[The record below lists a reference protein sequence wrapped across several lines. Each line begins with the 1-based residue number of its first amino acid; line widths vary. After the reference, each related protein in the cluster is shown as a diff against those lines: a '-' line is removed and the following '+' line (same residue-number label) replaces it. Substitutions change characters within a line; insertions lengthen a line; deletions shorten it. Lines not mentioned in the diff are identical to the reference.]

1 MTTLPASCNIYTSI
15 WDIDFTN
22 INREEASKGS
32 IKDYEEQRGPERG
45 KGRERRGLRAA
56 APVRRGHLIFSGT
69 LYLSYLDSFE
79 KEEFVCSNNNIMR
92 LILIVVGSV
101 RTVQLIRLIKNSLIA
116 LTGIAI
122 CCTSVPGYVGVI
134 FRNTSSHPLLPP
146 GFTNP
151 SFASTFSGITPA
163 AGNVSNP
170 LLASTLHHLQELSVA
185 QGTAGLLPNSSQLT
199 LGTQFA
205 AELNN
210 IAAVSWPPAPNA
222 NTAWLEQA
230 KVAAIL
236 PIEAGTL
243 NPEIELT
250 VQNSIA
256 TNSAVIPSSAVPV
269 NTDNFCCKVENNN
282 VHNLSSQP
290 STPQQRSQQ
299 PNAAMTS
306 TQSSPAS
313 AMLVIDR
320 QPASIQSHCSTE
332 MRPCSTSSMDPSS
345 VPNHSSVGSVDHLPG
360 SVGKTPMPETV
371 STMRP
376 CSQQSSSSYV
386 MPRGNDSS
394 SAQSPA
400 QISAMPVGSRNS
412 SAEQKTLDAGV
423 ANRST
428 ELRAIPSNV
437 RNVTALGTST
447 EVDQSSSIV
456 QQTSS
461 TPHENGADNNNLEDL
476 PWSSIDL
483 ADIDLFSG
491 SSVAEKDVMHSV
503 LDEMD
508 PTVMHRLFLNE
519 PSTAAGAT
527 KLPMNVSQLVTPK
540 IREKIKLKREKEL
553 ADADKELDRLLSLV
567 AKKDATSTPV
577 SKISKP
583 LQALDPIL
591 MTKADTTDDHKISL
605 SPVQFTPPDSP
616 TPSTSGGV
624 SSALCNFFFPSS
636 SASTSTTAFRP
647 RPTRSEIPSAKTP
660 LDDAYSFKDDE
671 EESKPLPSGATVSE
685 IQLREQRLEAEV
697 AQRLARINSAHPE
710 LKTKIGS
717 DEPHY
722 QQDLWRH
729 VVPKKRHSAASERP
743 SVPSTPLLPPAS
755 VNEHRT
761 ESSSS
766 QKVAEPQTI
775 VDLLLRRKQHRSSFG
790 FLKTKSL
797 GDKETAKN
805 EQQTGPSVIT
815 IRVEPKIDCS
825 TENGAQL
832 EQPLPKLLI
841 RLPRRSIDENTM
853 EYEKPK
859 KKRRKRKKR
868 DSDHEWVYRDDS
880 GSNIACAGIY
890 LSHCEEEFTNRQDGH
905 WSTSESVNKETPF
918 FSKKRRLIMHWNER
932 EEIVWNQHYLYHFI
946 NMTAECFWHFVLI
959 IEHYRDRNSSV
970 SFESNDGHSKHP
982 ESSQHSVL
990 SKFHPVE
997 GHLAKGTF
1005 VVCKA
1010 DILKEDCPLWR
1021 VDNQNLLQKYPPF
1034 NLDGK
1039 IAYRNSST
1047 YSGWCDQIADSYIV
1061 VRVRFIKHSR
1071 SESIVQPEMPLLD
1084 MFPAIS
1090 IEYEERPSD
1099 DPIRKQMAVYVKA
1112 MLNHA
1117 LDMTFLQTVRQKSD
1131 WNYLCALNGID
1142 KLNQERKEKV
1152 QLRVKWVQRY
1162 LDLLHFYSSCVICDS
1177 EGSGLSCQACGLSGV
1192 EKVVQLFCN
1201 EGYDYDTLEA
1211 EEVCYT
1217 GSGSPLHAVEYLVC
1231 SSCAKL
1237 SRIYHKLHHM
1247 RYMLLKNCEDK
1258 LEKVSAGNTDMSSEF
1273 VVETCMDDAIW
1284 LRSVV
1289 SEYADLWRKIEMNAC

>member
-1 MTTLPASCNIYTSI
+1 M
-15 WDIDFTN
+15 
-22 INREEASKGS
+22 
-32 IKDYEEQRGPERG
+32 EQ
-45 KGRERRGLRAA
+45 
-56 APVRRGHLIFSGT
+56 
-69 LYLSYLDSFE
+69 
-79 KEEFVCSNNNIMR
+79 
-92 LILIVVGSV
+92 
-101 RTVQLIRLIKNSLIA
+101 Q
-116 LTGIAI
+116 
-122 CCTSVPGYVGVI
+122 
-134 FRNTSSHPLLPP
+134 NTSSHPLLPP

-151 SFASTFSGITPA
+151 SFASTFSGIAPA

-170 LLASTLHHLQELSVA
+170 LLASTLHHLQEFSAA
-185 QGTAGLLPNSSQLT
+185 QGAAGLLPNSSQLT
-199 LGTQFA
+199 LGSQFA

-210 IAAVSWPPAPNA
+210 IAAVSWPAAPNA

-236 PIEAGTL
+236 PMYTVFSTGPLKPNDATSL
-243 NPEIELT
+243 NPGEIELT

-256 TNSAVIPSSAVPV
+256 ASSALISSSAMPV
-269 NTDNFCCKVENNN
+269 NADVFPCKVENSN

-299 PNAAMTS
+299 PNTAMGS

-320 QPASIQSHCSTE
+320 QPGSIQSHCSNE
-332 MRPCSTSSMDPSS
+332 MRPCSTSSLGPSS
-345 VPNHSSVGSVDHLPG
+345 VPNHSSVGSIDHLPG
-360 SVGKTPMPETV
+360 SVGRAPVPETV
-371 STMRP
+371 NTIRP
-376 CSQQSSSSYV
+376 CSQQSSSNYV
-386 MPRGNDSS
+386 MSRGNDSS
-394 SAQSPA
+394 NAHSPV
-400 QISAMPVGSRNS
+400 QIAAMSVGSRNS
-412 SAEQKTLDAGV
+412 AAQQKHFDQDV
-423 ANRST
+423 ANRPT
-428 ELRAIPSNV
+428 ELRTVSSNV
-437 RNVTALGTST
+437 RNTTPVGTS
-447 EVDQSSSIV
+447 EVSQNSSSTV
-456 QQTSS
+456 QQTSG

-508 PTVMHRLFLNE
+508 PTVMHRLLLNE
-519 PSTAAGAT
+519 PSTGSSAT
-527 KLPMNVSQLVTPK
+527 KLPVNVSQLVTPK

-567 AKKDATSTPV
+567 AKKDAISTPM
-577 SKISKP
+577 SKVLKP
-583 LQALDPIL
+583 LQILDPVL
-591 MTKADTTDDHKISL
+591 MMKSDTPDDHKISL

-616 TPSTSGGV
+616 TASTSGGV
-624 SSALCNFFFPSS
+624 SSSLCNFFFPSS
-636 SASTSTTAFRP
+636 NTSTNTAATRP
-647 RPTRSEIPSAKTP
+647 RSTRNDVPSEKTRFLFMPPTEKKNKSNKVPVYKQKAKTFLQP
-660 LDDAYSFKDDE
+660 VHKTEEHDDAYNFKDDE

-685 IQLREQRLEAEV
+685 TQLREQRLEAEV

-710 LKTKIGS
+710 LKTKTGN
-717 DEPHY
+717 DEPQY

-743 SVPSTPLLPPAS
+743 SVPSTPLLPPAA
-755 VNEHRT
+755 VNEHRA
-761 ESSSS
+761 ENSSS

-805 EQQTGPSVIT
+805 EQQIGPSVIT
-815 IRVEPKIDCS
+815 IKMEPKTGCDA
-825 TENGAQL
+825 ENGAQS

-841 RLPRRSIDENTM
+841 RLPRRSFDENM
-853 EYEKPK
+853 VEYEKPK
-859 KKRRKRKKR
+859 KKKKKKKKR
-868 DSDHEWVYRDDS
+868 DSDYEWVGPDS
-880 GSNIACAGIY
+880 RGKRKKKHKHKHHHKKKKRHASDF
-890 LSHCEEEFTNRQDGH
+890 EEELMNKQSEQ
-905 WSTSESVNKETPF
+905 WSTSESINKEATV

-932 EEIVWNQHYLYHFI
+932 EGSRVDSEY
-946 NMTAECFWHFVLI
+946 C
-959 IEHYRDRNSSV
+959 RDRNSSLPLG
-970 SFESNDGHSKHP
+970 NNKGHNTHP
-982 ESSQHSVL
+982 ESSEHSVL
-990 SKFHPVE
+990 SKFHPVD

-1034 NLDGK
+1034 KLDGK
-1039 IAYRNSST
+1039 ITYRNSST

-1071 SESIVQPEMPLLD
+1071 SESIVEPEMPLLD

-1090 IEYEERPSD
+1090 IEYEERPSANSSIASEQKDLFTD
-1099 DPIRKQMAVYVKA
+1099 DPIRKQMSVYVKA

-1117 LDMTFLQTVRQKSD
+1117 LDMTFLQTVRQKND

-1152 QLRVKWVQRY
+1152 QLRVKWIQRY
-1162 LDLLHFYSSCVICDS
+1162 LDLLHFYSSCVVCDS
-1177 EGSGLSCQACGLSGV
+1177 EGSGLSCQACGISGV

-1231 SSCAKL
+1231 WSCAKL

-1247 RYMLLKNCEDK
+1247 RYILLKNCEDK
-1258 LEKVSAGNTDMSSEF
+1258 LEKVSAGNRDISSEF
-1273 VVETCMDDAIW
+1273 IVETCMNDIVW

-1289 SEYADLWRKIEMNAC
+1289 NEYADLWRRIEMNTC

>member
-1 MTTLPASCNIYTSI
+1 M
-15 WDIDFTN
+15 
-22 INREEASKGS
+22 
-32 IKDYEEQRGPERG
+32 EQ
-45 KGRERRGLRAA
+45 
-56 APVRRGHLIFSGT
+56 
-69 LYLSYLDSFE
+69 
-79 KEEFVCSNNNIMR
+79 
-92 LILIVVGSV
+92 
-101 RTVQLIRLIKNSLIA
+101 Q
-116 LTGIAI
+116 
-122 CCTSVPGYVGVI
+122 
-134 FRNTSSHPLLPP
+134 NTSSHPLLPP

-236 PIEAGTL
+236 PMYTVFSAGTLKPNEAGTL

-647 RPTRSEIPSAKTP
+647 RPTRSEIPSAKTRFLFMP
-660 LDDAYSFKDDE
+660 PTEKKNKSNKVPVYKQKSKSFLQSVRKAEEHALDDAYSFKDDE

-868 DSDHEWVYRDDS
+868 DSDHEWVGSDS
-880 GSNIACAGIY
+880 RGKKKKKRKHKHHHKKKRHPSD
-890 LSHCEEEFTNRQDGH
+890 CEEEFTNRQDGH

-932 EEIVWNQHYLYHFI
+932 EGNRVES
-946 NMTAECFWHFVLI
+946 
-959 IEHYRDRNSSV
+959 EHYRDRNSSV

-1090 IEYEERPSD
+1090 IEYEERPSGNSGIAPEQKDLFAD

>member
-1 MTTLPASCNIYTSI
+1 M
-15 WDIDFTN
+15 
-22 INREEASKGS
+22 
-32 IKDYEEQRGPERG
+32 EQ
-45 KGRERRGLRAA
+45 
-56 APVRRGHLIFSGT
+56 
-69 LYLSYLDSFE
+69 
-79 KEEFVCSNNNIMR
+79 
-92 LILIVVGSV
+92 
-101 RTVQLIRLIKNSLIA
+101 Q
-116 LTGIAI
+116 
-122 CCTSVPGYVGVI
+122 
-134 FRNTSSHPLLPP
+134 NTSSHPLLPP

-151 SFASTFSGITPA
+151 SFASTFSGITPS

-170 LLASTLHHLQELSVA
+170 LLASTLHHLQELSAA
-185 QGTAGLLPNSSQLT
+185 QGAASLLPNSSQLT

-210 IAAVSWPPAPNA
+210 IAAVSWPAAQNA
-222 NTAWLEQA
+222 NAAWLEQA

-236 PIEAGTL
+236 PMYTVFSAGSLKPNETAAL
-243 NPEIELT
+243 NPGEIELT
-250 VQNSIA
+250 VQNNI
-256 TNSAVIPSSAVPV
+256 SASSAAISSPAMPTIVSDTYPCKME
-269 NTDNFCCKVENNN
+269 DNS
-282 VHNLSSQP
+282 VHNINSQP
-290 STPQQRSQQ
+290 STPLQRSQQ
-299 PNAAMTS
+299 PNTAIGS

-320 QPASIQSHCSTE
+320 QPGSIQSHCSAE
-332 MRPCSTSSMDPSS
+332 MRPCSTSSIGPSS
-345 VPNHSSVGSVDHLPG
+345 VTNHSSVGSVDHLPG
-360 SVGKTPMPETV
+360 SVGRAPVPETV
-371 STMRP
+371 NTIRP
-376 CSQQSSSSYV
+376 CSQQSSSSYTV
-386 MPRGNDSS
+386 SRGNDPS
-394 SAQSPA
+394 SAHSPA
-400 QISAMPVGSRNS
+400 QVAAMPVASRNS
-412 SAEQKTLDAGV
+412 VMQQKNSVVQQFDTTTI
-423 ANRST
+423 NRPT
-428 ELRAIPSNV
+428 ELRAAPNV
-437 RNVTALGTST
+437 RNAASVGTSS
-447 EVDQSSSIV
+447 EVNQGSSSTV
-456 QQTSS
+456 QQTSG

-519 PSTAAGAT
+519 PSTASSSLVPDTTKTT
-527 KLPMNVSQLVTPK
+527 KLPINVSQLVTPK

-567 AKKDATSTPV
+567 AKKDAISTPA
-577 SKISKP
+577 SKIPKP

-591 MTKADTTDDHKISL
+591 ITKADTSDDHKISL

-616 TPSTSGGV
+616 TPSTSAGV
-624 SSALCNFFFPSS
+624 SSAACNFFFPSS
-636 SASTSTTAFRP
+636 SSSTSAAALRSRFS
-647 RPTRSEIPSAKTP
+647 RSEVSSAKTRFLFMP
-660 LDDAYSFKDDE
+660 PTEKKNKSNKVPVYKQKAKSFLQSVLKTEEHAPDDAYSFKDDE

-685 IQLREQRLEAEV
+685 TQLREQRLEAEV

-710 LKTKIGS
+710 LKTKICS
-717 DEPHY
+717 DEPQY

-755 VNEHRT
+755 VSEHRT

-766 QKVAEPQTI
+766 QKITEPQTI

-797 GDKETAKN
+797 GDKETAKS

-815 IRVEPKIDCS
+815 IRMEPKTDCNS
-825 TENGAQL
+825 ENGAQS

-841 RLPRRSIDENTM
+841 RLPRRSADENAV

-859 KKRRKRKKR
+859 KKKKRKKR
-868 DSDHEWVYRDDS
+868 DSDHEWVGPESRGKKKRKKRKHKHHHKKKKRH
-880 GSNIACAGIY
+880 GSE
-890 LSHCEEEFTNRQDGH
+890 CEGEFVNKQDGQ
-905 WSTSESVNKETPF
+905 WNASENVNKETTV

-932 EEIVWNQHYLYHFI
+932 EENRADSEY
-946 NMTAECFWHFVLI
+946 
-959 IEHYRDRNSSV
+959 YRDRNSV
-970 SFESNDGHSKHP
+970 MEFEDKDGHNIHP
-982 ESSQHSVL
+982 ESTQHSVL
-990 SKFHPVE
+990 SKFHPVD

-1034 NLDGK
+1034 SLDGK

-1071 SESIVQPEMPLLD
+1071 SESIVEPEMPLLD

-1090 IEYEERPSD
+1090 VEYEERPSAKEFGSEQKDLFAD
-1099 DPIRKQMAVYVKA
+1099 DPIRKQMIVYVKA

-1117 LDMTFLQTVRQKSD
+1117 LDMSFLQTIRQKSD

-1142 KLNQERKEKV
+1142 KLNQERKERV
-1152 QLRVKWVQRY
+1152 QLRVKWIQRY
-1162 LDLLHFYSSCVICDS
+1162 LDLLHFYSSCVVCDA
-1177 EGSGLSCQACGLSGV
+1177 EGSGLSCQACGISGV

-1217 GSGSPLHAVEYLVC
+1217 GSGSPLHAV
-1231 SSCAKL
+1231 
-1237 SRIYHKLHHM
+1237 
-1247 RYMLLKNCEDK
+1247 
-1258 LEKVSAGNTDMSSEF
+1258 LEKVSAGNADLSSEV
-1273 VVETCMDDAIW
+1273 VVEACMNDVIW

-1289 SEYADLWRKIEMNAC
+1289 NEYADLWRRIEMNAC

>member
-1 MTTLPASCNIYTSI
+1 M
-15 WDIDFTN
+15 
-22 INREEASKGS
+22 
-32 IKDYEEQRGPERG
+32 EQ
-45 KGRERRGLRAA
+45 
-56 APVRRGHLIFSGT
+56 
-69 LYLSYLDSFE
+69 
-79 KEEFVCSNNNIMR
+79 
-92 LILIVVGSV
+92 
-101 RTVQLIRLIKNSLIA
+101 Q
-116 LTGIAI
+116 
-122 CCTSVPGYVGVI
+122 
-134 FRNTSSHPLLPP
+134 NTSSHPLLPP

-151 SFASTFSGITPA
+151 SFASTFSGIAPA

-170 LLASTLHHLQELSVA
+170 LLASTLHHLQEFSAV
-185 QGTAGLLPNSSQLT
+185 QGAAGLLPNSSQLT
-199 LGTQFA
+199 LGNQFA

-210 IAAVSWPPAPNA
+210 IAAVSWPAAPNA

-236 PIEAGTL
+236 PIDATSL
-243 NPEIELT
+243 NPGEIELT

-256 TNSAVIPSSAVPV
+256 ASSALISSSAMPV
-269 NTDNFCCKVENNN
+269 NADVFPCKVENSN

-299 PNAAMTS
+299 PNAAMGS

-320 QPASIQSHCSTE
+320 QPGSIQSHCSNE
-332 MRPCSTSSMDPSS
+332 MRPCSTSSMGPSS
-345 VPNHSSVGSVDHLPG
+345 VPNHSNVGSIDHLPG
-360 SVGKTPMPETV
+360 SVGRAPAPETV
-371 STMRP
+371 NTIRP

-386 MPRGNDSS
+386 MSRGNDPSN
-394 SAQSPA
+394 AHSPV
-400 QISAMPVGSRNS
+400 QIAAMSVGSRNS
-412 SAEQKTLDAGV
+412 TTQQKTFDQDA
-423 ANRST
+423 ANRPT
-428 ELRAIPSNV
+428 ELRAVSSSV
-437 RNVTALGTST
+437 RNATPVGTPS
-447 EVDQSSSIV
+447 EVSQSSSSTV
-456 QQTSS
+456 QQTSG

-508 PTVMHRLFLNE
+508 PTVMHRLLLNE
-519 PSTAAGAT
+519 PSTGSSAT
-527 KLPMNVSQLVTPK
+527 KLPVNVSQLVTPK

-567 AKKDATSTPV
+567 AKKDAISTPM
-577 SKISKP
+577 SKVPKP
-583 LQALDPIL
+583 LQVLDPVL
-591 MTKADTTDDHKISL
+591 MTRSDTSDDHKISL

-616 TPSTSGGV
+616 TASTSGGV
-624 SSALCNFFFPSS
+624 SSSLCNFFFPSS
-636 SASTSTTAFRP
+636 NTSTSAAATRP
-647 RPTRSEIPSAKTP
+647 RSTRNDVPSAKTRFLFMP
-660 LDDAYSFKDDE
+660 PTEKKNKSNKVPVYKQKAKTFLQSVHKTEEHVSDDAYNFKDDE

-685 IQLREQRLEAEV
+685 TQLREQRLEAEV

-710 LKTKIGS
+710 LKTKTGN
-717 DEPHY
+717 DEPQY

-743 SVPSTPLLPPAS
+743 SVPSTPLLPPAA
-755 VNEHRT
+755 VNEHRA
-761 ESSSS
+761 ENSSN
-766 QKVAEPQTI
+766 QKIAEPQTI

-797 GDKETAKN
+797 GDKETAKS
-805 EQQTGPSVIT
+805 EQQIGPSVIT
-815 IRVEPKIDCS
+815 IRMEPKTGCDA
-825 TENGAQL
+825 ENGAQS

-841 RLPRRSIDENTM
+841 RLPRRSFDENM
-853 EYEKPK
+853 IEYEKPK
-859 KKRRKRKKR
+859 KKKKKKKKR
-868 DSDHEWVYRDDS
+868 DSDYEWVGPDS
-880 GSNIACAGIY
+880 KGKRKKKHKHKHHHKKKKRHASDF
-890 LSHCEEEFTNRQDGH
+890 EEELMNKQNEQ
-905 WSTSESVNKETPF
+905 WSTSESINKETTV

-932 EEIVWNQHYLYHFI
+932 EGNRVDSEY
-946 NMTAECFWHFVLI
+946 
-959 IEHYRDRNSSV
+959 YRDRNSSLPLG
-970 SFESNDGHSKHP
+970 NNKGHNTHP
-982 ESSQHSVL
+982 ESSEHSVL
-990 SKFHPVE
+990 SKFHPVD

-1039 IAYRNSST
+1039 ITYRNSST

-1071 SESIVQPEMPLLD
+1071 SESIVEPEMPLLD

-1090 IEYEERPSD
+1090 IEYEERPSANSSIASEQKDLFTD
-1099 DPIRKQMAVYVKA
+1099 DPVRKQMSVYVKA

-1117 LDMTFLQTVRQKSD
+1117 LDMTFLQTVRQKND

-1152 QLRVKWVQRY
+1152 QLRVKWIQRY
-1162 LDLLHFYSSCVICDS
+1162 LDLLHFYSSCVVCDS
-1177 EGSGLSCQACGLSGV
+1177 EGSGLSCQACGISGV

-1231 SSCAKL
+1231 WSCAKL

-1258 LEKVSAGNTDMSSEF
+1258 LEKVSAGNRDISSEF
-1273 VVETCMDDAIW
+1273 IVETCMNDVVW

-1289 SEYADLWRKIEMNAC
+1289 NEYADLWRRIEMNAC

>member
-1 MTTLPASCNIYTSI
+1 M
-15 WDIDFTN
+15 
-22 INREEASKGS
+22 
-32 IKDYEEQRGPERG
+32 EQ
-45 KGRERRGLRAA
+45 
-56 APVRRGHLIFSGT
+56 
-69 LYLSYLDSFE
+69 
-79 KEEFVCSNNNIMR
+79 
-92 LILIVVGSV
+92 
-101 RTVQLIRLIKNSLIA
+101 Q
-116 LTGIAI
+116 
-122 CCTSVPGYVGVI
+122 
-134 FRNTSSHPLLPP
+134 NTSSHPLLPP

-170 LLASTLHHLQELSVA
+170 LLASTLHHLQELSAA
-185 QGTAGLLPNSSQLT
+185 QGAAGLLPNSSQLS
-199 LGTQFA
+199 LSSQFA

-210 IAAVSWPPAPNA
+210 IAAVSWPAAPNA
-222 NTAWLEQA
+222 NAAWLEQA

-236 PIEAGTL
+236 PMYTVFSAGTL
-243 NPEIELT
+243 KPKQVFRFYRSVDAATLNPGEIELT

-256 TNSAVIPSSAVPV
+256 ASNSVISSAMPI
-269 NTDNFCCKVENNN
+269 TADTFPCKVENNN

-290 STPQQRSQQ
+290 STPQQRGQQ
-299 PNAAMTS
+299 PNAIMGS

-320 QPASIQSHCSTE
+320 QPGSIQSHCSTE
-332 MRPCSTSSMDPSS
+332 MRPCSTSSMGPSS
-345 VPNHSSVGSVDHLPG
+345 VPNHSSVGSVDHLSG
-360 SVGKTPMPETV
+360 SVGRAPVPETV
-371 STMRP
+371 STIRP
-376 CSQQSSSSYV
+376 CSQQSSSSYIIS
-386 MPRGNDSS
+386 RGNDPSNVH
-394 SAQSPA
+394 SPA
-400 QISAMPVGSRNS
+400 QIASMSVGSRNS
-412 SAEQKTLDAGV
+412 AVQQKMFDPGV
-423 ANRST
+423 ANRPT
-428 ELRAIPSNV
+428 ELRTVSSGM
-437 RNVTALGTST
+437 RNATPVGTSS
-447 EVDQSSSIV
+447 EVNQSSSTV
-456 QQTSS
+456 QQISA

-519 PSTAAGAT
+519 PSSGAT
-527 KLPMNVSQLVTPK
+527 KLPINVSQLVTPK

-567 AKKDATSTPV
+567 AKKDAISTPV
-577 SKISKP
+577 SKVPKP
-583 LQALDPIL
+583 LQALDPVL
-591 MTKADTTDDHKISL
+591 MMKADTSDDHKISL
-605 SPVQFTPPDSP
+605 SPVQIHPQHPPQPVFHQDYAISSFLHLTLPPVLVLSAQELHVP
-616 TPSTSGGV
+616 TSRQRRHVFIYATNGKENKSNKVPV
-624 SSALCNFFFPSS
+624 YKQK
-636 SASTSTTAFRP
+636 
-647 RPTRSEIPSAKTP
+647 AKTFLQSVFKAEEHAP
-660 LDDAYSFKDDE
+660 DDAYNFKDDE
-671 EESKPLPSGATVSE
+671 EESKPLPSGATASE
-685 IQLREQRLEAEV
+685 TQLREQRLEAEV

-710 LKTKIGS
+710 LKTKSGS
-717 DEPHY
+717 DEPQY

-743 SVPSTPLLPPAS
+743 SVPSTPLLPPAA
-755 VNEHRT
+755 VNEHRA
-761 ESSSS
+761 ENPSS
-766 QKVAEPQTI
+766 QKVTEPQTI

-797 GDKETAKN
+797 GDKETAKS

-815 IRVEPKIDCS
+815 IRVEPKTDCAA
-825 TENGAQL
+825 ENGTQS

-841 RLPRRSIDENTM
+841 RLPRRSVDENM
-853 EYEKPK
+853 LEYEKPK
-859 KKRRKRKKR
+859 KKKKKRKKR
-868 DSDHEWVYRDDS
+868 DSDYEWVGPESKGKKKKKRKHKHHHKKKKRHASDF
-880 GSNIACAGIY
+880 
-890 LSHCEEEFTNRQDGH
+890 EEELTNKQSEQ
-905 WSTSESVNKETPF
+905 WTSESANKEATV

-932 EEIVWNQHYLYHFI
+932 EGNRVDSEY
-946 NMTAECFWHFVLI
+946 C
-959 IEHYRDRNSSV
+959 RDRNSSL
-970 SFESNDGHSKHP
+970 SFESNDGHNMHP
-982 ESSQHSVL
+982 ESSDHSVL
-990 SKFHPVE
+990 SKFHPVD

-1071 SESIVQPEMPLLD
+1071 SESIVEPEMPLLD

-1090 IEYEERPSD
+1090 IEYEEQPSANTRTASEQKDLFTD
-1099 DPIRKQMAVYVKA
+1099 DPIRKQMVLYVKA

-1117 LDMTFLQTVRQKSD
+1117 LDMTFLQTVKQKSD

-1152 QLRVKWVQRY
+1152 QLRVKWIQRY
-1162 LDLLHFYSSCVICDS
+1162 LDLLHFYSSCVVCDS
-1177 EGSGLSCQACGLSGV
+1177 EGSGLSCQACGISGV

-1231 SSCAKL
+1231 SSCGKL

-1247 RYMLLKNCEDK
+1247 RYILLKKCEDK
-1258 LEKVSAGNTDMSSEF
+1258 LEKVSTGNTDVSSEF
-1273 VVETCMDDAIW
+1273 VVETCMNDVVW

-1289 SEYADLWRKIEMNAC
+1289 NEYADLWRRIEMNTC

>member
-1 MTTLPASCNIYTSI
+1 M
-15 WDIDFTN
+15 
-22 INREEASKGS
+22 
-32 IKDYEEQRGPERG
+32 EQ
-45 KGRERRGLRAA
+45 
-56 APVRRGHLIFSGT
+56 
-69 LYLSYLDSFE
+69 
-79 KEEFVCSNNNIMR
+79 
-92 LILIVVGSV
+92 
-101 RTVQLIRLIKNSLIA
+101 Q
-116 LTGIAI
+116 
-122 CCTSVPGYVGVI
+122 
-134 FRNTSSHPLLPP
+134 NTSSHPLLPP
-146 GFTNP
+146 GFTSP

-163 AGNVSNP
+163 TGNVNNP
-170 LLASTLHHLQELSVA
+170 LLASTLHHLQELSAV
-185 QGTAGLLPNSSQLT
+185 QGAAGLLPNSSQLT
-199 LGTQFA
+199 LGSQFA
-205 AELNN
+205 AEFNN
-210 IAAVSWPPAPNA
+210 IAAVSWPATPNA
-222 NTAWLEQA
+222 NAAWLEQA

-236 PIEAGTL
+236 PMYTVFSAGTL
-243 NPEIELT
+243 KPNEATTFNSEIELT
-250 VQNSIA
+250 VQNNIVAS
-256 TNSAVIPSSAVPV
+256 SSVIPSSAMPV
-269 NTDNFCCKVENNN
+269 NTGTFSCKMENNN

-299 PNAAMTS
+299 PNAAMAS

-320 QPASIQSHCSTE
+320 QPGSIQSHCSTE
-332 MRPCSTSSMDPSS
+332 MRPCSTSSMGPSS
-345 VPNHSSVGSVDHLPG
+345 VPTHSSVGSVDHLSG
-360 SVGKTPMPETV
+360 SVGRTPMPETV
-371 STMRP
+371 NTIRP
-376 CSQQSSSSYV
+376 CSQQSSCSYV
-386 MPRGNDSS
+386 MSRGNDSS
-394 SAQSPA
+394 NAQSPA
-400 QISAMPVGSRNS
+400 QIAAMPVGSRN
-412 SAEQKTLDAGV
+412 AAAQQKTFDAGA
-423 ANRST
+423 ANRPT
-428 ELRAIPSNV
+428 ELRAVSSGI
-437 RNVTALGTST
+437 RNATPIGTSA
-447 EVDQSSSIV
+447 ELNQSSSSTV
-456 QQTSS
+456 QQTSGI
-461 TPHENGADNNNLEDL
+461 PHENGSDNNNLEDL

-519 PSTAAGAT
+519 PSTASGPN
-527 KLPMNVSQLVTPK
+527 KLPINAAQLVTPK

-567 AKKDATSTPV
+567 AKKDAISTPV
-577 SKISKP
+577 SKVPKP
-583 LQALDPIL
+583 LQALDPVP
-591 MTKADTTDDHKISL
+591 MTKADTSDDHRISL

-616 TPSTSGGV
+616 TPSTSGGI
-624 SSALCNFFFPSS
+624 SSSLCNFFFPSS
-636 SASTSTTAFRP
+636 STSISTAAFRS
-647 RPTRSEIPSAKTP
+647 RSTRNEIPSAKTRFLFMP
-660 LDDAYSFKDDE
+660 PTEKKNKSNKVPVYKQKAKSFLQSMLKTDEHAPDDAYSFKDDE
-671 EESKPLPSGATVSE
+671 EESKPLPSSATVSE
-685 IQLREQRLEAEV
+685 TQLREQRLEAEV

-710 LKTKIGS
+710 LKTKIGN
-717 DEPHY
+717 DEPQY

-729 VVPKKRHSAASERP
+729 VVPKKRLSAASERP

-755 VNEHRT
+755 VNEHRA
-761 ESSSS
+761 ESSSN

-805 EQQTGPSVIT
+805 EQRIGPSVIT
-815 IRVEPKIDCS
+815 IRVEPKTNCS
-825 TENGAQL
+825 IENGAQS

-841 RLPRRSIDENTM
+841 RLPRRSVDENTV

-859 KKRRKRKKR
+859 KKKKKRKKR
-868 DSDHEWVYRDDS
+868 DSDHEWTGPDS
-880 GSNIACAGIY
+880 RGKKKKKRKHKHHHKKKKRHASD
-890 LSHCEEEFTNRQDGH
+890 CEEALTNKQDEQ
-905 WSTSESVNKETPF
+905 WNTSESVSKETTV

-932 EEIVWNQHYLYHFI
+932 EGNRVESEY
-946 NMTAECFWHFVLI
+946 
-959 IEHYRDRNSSV
+959 YRDRNSSV
-970 SFESNDGHSKHP
+970 SFENNGGHNKHP

-990 SKFHPVE
+990 SKFHPVD

-1061 VRVRFIKHSR
+1061 VRIRFIKHSR
-1071 SESIVQPEMPLLD
+1071 SESIVEPEMPLLD

-1090 IEYEERPSD
+1090 VEYEELPSTNSGIAPEQKDLFVD

-1131 WNYLCALNGID
+1131 WNYLCALNGIN

-1152 QLRVKWVQRY
+1152 QLRVKWIQRY

-1177 EGSGLSCQACGLSGV
+1177 EDSGLSCQACGISGV

-1247 RYMLLKNCEDK
+1247 RYILLKNCEDK
-1258 LEKVSAGNTDMSSEF
+1258 LEKVSAGNADISSEF
-1273 VVETCMDDAIW
+1273 VVETCMNDVIW

-1289 SEYADLWRKIEMNAC
+1289 NEYADLWRRIEMNAC

>member
-1 MTTLPASCNIYTSI
+1 M
-15 WDIDFTN
+15 
-22 INREEASKGS
+22 
-32 IKDYEEQRGPERG
+32 EQ
-45 KGRERRGLRAA
+45 
-56 APVRRGHLIFSGT
+56 
-69 LYLSYLDSFE
+69 
-79 KEEFVCSNNNIMR
+79 
-92 LILIVVGSV
+92 
-101 RTVQLIRLIKNSLIA
+101 Q
-116 LTGIAI
+116 
-122 CCTSVPGYVGVI
+122 
-134 FRNTSSHPLLPP
+134 NTSSHPLLPP

-170 LLASTLHHLQELSVA
+170 LLASTLHHLQELSAA
-185 QGTAGLLPNSSQLT
+185 QGAAGLLPNSSQLT
-199 LGTQFA
+199 LGSQFA

-210 IAAVSWPPAPNA
+210 IAAVSWPAAPNA
-222 NTAWLEQA
+222 NTTWLEQA

-236 PIEAGTL
+236 PMYTVFSAGTL
-243 NPEIELT
+243 KPKQVLSFYQGVCDTYDATTLNPGEIELT
-250 VQNSIA
+250 VENNIA
-256 TNSAVIPSSAVPV
+256 ASNAVISPSAMPV
-269 NTDNFCCKVENNN
+269 NAGTFPCKVENNN

-299 PNAAMTS
+299 PNATMSS
-306 TQSSPAS
+306 TQSSPAN

-320 QPASIQSHCSTE
+320 QPNSIQSHCSTE
-332 MRPCSTSSMDPSS
+332 MRPCSTSSMGPSS
-345 VPNHSSVGSVDHLPG
+345 VSNHSSVGSVDHLPS
-360 SVGKTPMPETV
+360 SVGRAPMPETV
-371 STMRP
+371 SAIRP
-376 CSQQSSSSYV
+376 CSQQSSSGYV
-386 MPRGNDSS
+386 MSRGNDSS

-400 QISAMPVGSRNS
+400 QIAAMPVGSRNS
-412 SAEQKTLDAGV
+412 TPQQKTFDSGT
-423 ANRST
+423 ANRPT
-428 ELRAIPSNV
+428 ELRTVPSTV
-437 RNVTALGTST
+437 RNDTPVGTSP
-447 EVDQSSSIV
+447 EVNQSSSSTV

-508 PTVMHRLFLNE
+508 PTVVHRLFLNE
-519 PSTAAGAT
+519 PSTTCGT
-527 KLPMNVSQLVTPK
+527 NKLPINVSQLVTPK

-567 AKKDATSTPV
+567 AKKDAISTPV
-577 SKISKP
+577 SKVSKP
-583 LQALDPIL
+583 LQGHDPVL
-591 MTKADTTDDHKISL
+591 VTKADNSDDHKISL

-616 TPSTSGGV
+616 TASTSGGV

-636 SASTSTTAFRP
+636 GTSTSTAALRP
-647 RPTRSEIPSAKTP
+647 RSTRSEVPSANTRFLFMPSTEKKNKSNKVPVYKQKAKTFLQSVLKAEEHAP
-660 LDDAYSFKDDE
+660 DDAYSFKDDE

-685 IQLREQRLEAEV
+685 TQLREQRLEAEV

-710 LKTKIGS
+710 LKTKIGG
-717 DEPHY
+717 DEPQY

-755 VNEHRT
+755 VVEHRT
-761 ESSSS
+761 ENSSC
-766 QKVAEPQTI
+766 QKLAEPQTLA
-775 VDLLLRRKQHRSSFG
+775 DLLLRRKQHRSSFG

-797 GDKETAKN
+797 GDKETAKS
-805 EQQTGPSVIT
+805 EHQTGPSVIT
-815 IRVEPKIDCS
+815 IRMEPKIDCD
-825 TENGAQL
+825 TENGAQS

-841 RLPRRSIDENTM
+841 RLPRRSVDENVV

-859 KKRRKRKKR
+859 KKKKKRKKR
-868 DSDHEWVYRDDS
+868 DSDYEWVGPESKGKKKKKRKHKHHKKKRRHTSDY
-880 GSNIACAGIY
+880 
-890 LSHCEEEFTNRQDGH
+890 EEELTNKHEQ
-905 WSTSESVNKETPF
+905 WNTSENANKETTV

-932 EEIVWNQHYLYHFI
+932 EGNRLDSEY
-946 NMTAECFWHFVLI
+946 C
-959 IEHYRDRNSSV
+959 RDRNSSV
-970 SFESNDGHSKHP
+970 SFENNEGHNARP
-982 ESSQHSVL
+982 NSSEHNVL
-990 SKFHPVE
+990 SKFHPVD

-1034 NLDGK
+1034 NRDGK

-1071 SESIVQPEMPLLD
+1071 SESIVEPEMPLLD

-1090 IEYEERPSD
+1090 IEYEERPSANAGIALEQKDLFAD
-1099 DPIRKQMAVYVKA
+1099 DPIRKQMTVYVKA

-1152 QLRVKWVQRY
+1152 QLRVKWIQRY
-1162 LDLLHFYSSCVICDS
+1162 LDLLHFYSSCVVCDS
-1177 EGSGLSCQACGLSGV
+1177 EGSGLSCQACGISGV
-1192 EKVVQLFCN
+1192 EKIMQLFCN

-1231 SSCAKL
+1231 SPCAKL
-1237 SRIYHKLHHM
+1237 SGMYHKLHHM

-1258 LEKVSAGNTDMSSEF
+1258 LEKVSAGNADISSEF
-1273 VVETCMDDAIW
+1273 VVETCMNDVVW

-1289 SEYADLWRKIEMNAC
+1289 NEYADLWRRIEMNAC

>member
-1 MTTLPASCNIYTSI
+1 ML
-15 WDIDFTN
+15 
-22 INREEASKGS
+22 
-32 IKDYEEQRGPERG
+32 
-45 KGRERRGLRAA
+45 GLS
-56 APVRRGHLIFSGT
+56 SGC
-69 LYLSYLDSFE
+69 L
-79 KEEFVCSNNNIMR
+79 KRC
-92 LILIVVGSV
+92 
-101 RTVQLIRLIKNSLIA
+101 A
-116 LTGIAI
+116 
-122 CCTSVPGYVGVI
+122 
-134 FRNTSSHPLLPP
+134 
-146 GFTNP
+146 
-151 SFASTFSGITPA
+151 
-163 AGNVSNP
+163 
-170 LLASTLHHLQELSVA
+170 
-185 QGTAGLLPNSSQLT
+185 AGLLPNSSQLT
-199 LGTQFA
+199 LGSQFA
-205 AELNN
+205 AEFNN
-210 IAAVSWPPAPNA
+210 IAAVSWPATPNA
-222 NTAWLEQA
+222 NAAWLEQA

-236 PIEAGTL
+236 PMYTVFSAGALKPKQVLSFYQVEATTF
-243 NPEIELT
+243 NSEIELT
-250 VQNSIA
+250 VQNNIVAS
-256 TNSAVIPSSAVPV
+256 SAVIPSSAVPV
-269 NTDNFCCKVENNN
+269 NTGTFSCKMENNN
-282 VHNLSSQP
+282 MHNLSSQP

-299 PNAAMTS
+299 PNAAMAS

-320 QPASIQSHCSTE
+320 QPGSIQSHCSTE
-332 MRPCSTSSMDPSS
+332 MRPCSTSSMGPSS
-345 VPNHSSVGSVDHLPG
+345 VPTHSSG
-360 SVGKTPMPETV
+360 
-371 STMRP
+371 
-376 CSQQSSSSYV
+376 
-386 MPRGNDSS
+386 
-394 SAQSPA
+394 
-400 QISAMPVGSRNS
+400 I
-412 SAEQKTLDAGV
+412 
-423 ANRST
+423 
-428 ELRAIPSNV
+428 
-437 RNVTALGTST
+437 
-447 EVDQSSSIV
+447 
-456 QQTSS
+456 
-461 TPHENGADNNNLEDL
+461 PHENGSDNNLEDL

-519 PSTAAGAT
+519 PSTASGPN
-527 KLPMNVSQLVTPK
+527 KLPMNAAQLVTPK

-567 AKKDATSTPV
+567 AKKDAISTPV
-577 SKISKP
+577 SKVPKP
-583 LQALDPIL
+583 LQALDSVPL
-591 MTKADTTDDHKISL
+591 TKADTSDDHKISL

-616 TPSTSGGV
+616 TPSTSGGI

-636 SASTSTTAFRP
+636 GTSISTAAFRS
-647 RPTRSEIPSAKTP
+647 RSTRNEILSAKTRFLFMP
-660 LDDAYSFKDDE
+660 PTEKKNKSNKVPVYKQKAKSFLQSMLKTDEHGNRFKHLAPDDAYSFKDDE
-671 EESKPLPSGATVSE
+671 EESKPLPSSATVSE
-685 IQLREQRLEAEV
+685 TQLREQRLEAEV

-710 LKTKIGS
+710 LKTKIGN
-717 DEPHY
+717 DEPQY

-729 VVPKKRHSAASERP
+729 VVPKKRLSAASERP

-755 VNEHRT
+755 VNEHRA
-761 ESSSS
+761 ESSSN

-805 EQQTGPSVIT
+805 EQQIGPSVIT
-815 IRVEPKIDCS
+815 IRVEPKTNCS
-825 TENGAQL
+825 TGNGSVFFLSIYLMELVYRAQS

-841 RLPRRSIDENTM
+841 RLPRRSVDENTV
-853 EYEKPK
+853 EYEKSK
-859 KKRRKRKKR
+859 KKKKKRKKR
-868 DSDHEWVYRDDS
+868 DSDHEWIGPDS
-880 GSNIACAGIY
+880 RGKKKKKRKHRHHHKKKKRHASD
-890 LSHCEEEFTNRQDGH
+890 CEEALTNKQDEQ
-905 WSTSESVNKETPF
+905 WNASENVSKETTV

-932 EEIVWNQHYLYHFI
+932 EGNRVESEY
-946 NMTAECFWHFVLI
+946 
-959 IEHYRDRNSSV
+959 YRDRNSSV
-970 SFESNDGHSKHP
+970 SFENNGGHNKNP
-982 ESSQHSVL
+982 ESSQHSIL
-990 SKFHPVE
+990 SKFHPVD

-1061 VRVRFIKHSR
+1061 VRIRFIKHSR
-1071 SESIVQPEMPLLD
+1071 SESIVEPEMPLLD

-1090 IEYEERPSD
+1090 VEYEERSSTNSGIAPEQKDLFAD

-1131 WNYLCALNGID
+1131 WNYLCALNGIN

-1152 QLRVKWVQRY
+1152 QLRVKWIQRY

-1177 EGSGLSCQACGLSGV
+1177 EDSGLSCQACGISGV

-1217 GSGSPLHAVEYLVC
+1217 GSGSPLHAVVKILLKLLSSSPRTQPVLKEYLVC

-1247 RYMLLKNCEDK
+1247 RYILLKNCEDK
-1258 LEKVSAGNTDMSSEF
+1258 LEKVSAGNVDISSEF
-1273 VVETCMDDAIW
+1273 VVETCMNDVIW

-1289 SEYADLWRKIEMNAC
+1289 NEYADLWRRIDMNAC

>member
-1 MTTLPASCNIYTSI
+1 M
-15 WDIDFTN
+15 
-22 INREEASKGS
+22 
-32 IKDYEEQRGPERG
+32 EQ
-45 KGRERRGLRAA
+45 
-56 APVRRGHLIFSGT
+56 
-69 LYLSYLDSFE
+69 
-79 KEEFVCSNNNIMR
+79 
-92 LILIVVGSV
+92 
-101 RTVQLIRLIKNSLIA
+101 Q
-116 LTGIAI
+116 
-122 CCTSVPGYVGVI
+122 
-134 FRNTSSHPLLPP
+134 NTSSHPLLPP

-170 LLASTLHHLQELSVA
+170 LLASTLHHLQELSAA
-185 QGTAGLLPNSSQLT
+185 QGAAGLLPNSSQLT
-199 LGTQFA
+199 LGSQFA

-210 IAAVSWPPAPNA
+210 IAAVSWPAAPNA
-222 NTAWLEQA
+222 NAAWLEQA

-236 PIEAGTL
+236 PIDATTL
-243 NPEIELT
+243 NPGEIELT
-250 VQNSIA
+250 LENNIA
-256 TNSAVIPSSAVPV
+256 AASTVVSSSAMPV
-269 NTDNFCCKVENNN
+269 SAGTFPCKVESNN

-299 PNAAMTS
+299 QPNATMSS
-306 TQSSPAS
+306 TQSSPAN

-320 QPASIQSHCSTE
+320 QPSSIQSHCSAE
-332 MRPCSTSSMDPSS
+332 MRPCSTSSMGSSS

-360 SVGKTPMPETV
+360 SVGRAPMPESV
-371 STMRP
+371 SAIRP
-376 CSQQSSSSYV
+376 CSQQSSSGYV
-386 MPRGNDSS
+386 ISRGSDPA

-400 QISAMPVGSRNS
+400 QIAAMPVGSRNS
-412 SAEQKTLDAGV
+412 TPQQKTFDPDA
-423 ANRST
+423 ANQPT
-428 ELRAIPSNV
+428 ELRTVSSNV
-437 RNVTALGTST
+437 RNTTPVEPSSEAN
-447 EVDQSSSIV
+447 QSSSSAV
-456 QQTSS
+456 QQTG

-519 PSTAAGAT
+519 PSAAASTT
-527 KLPMNVSQLVTPK
+527 KLPINVSQLVTPK

-567 AKKDATSTPV
+567 AKKDAISTPV
-577 SKISKP
+577 SKIPKS
-583 LQALDPIL
+583 LQALDPVL
-591 MTKADTTDDHKISL
+591 VTKADNSDEHKISL

-616 TPSTSGGV
+616 TASTSGGV
-624 SSALCNFFFPSS
+624 SSALCNFFSS
-636 SASTSTTAFRP
+636 SDTSTNTAAVRP
-647 RPTRSEIPSAKTP
+647 RSIRNEVPSAKTRFLFMP
-660 LDDAYSFKDDE
+660 PTEKKNKSNKVPVYKQKAKTFLPSVLKNEEHALDDAYSFKDDE

-685 IQLREQRLEAEV
+685 TQLREQRLEAEV

-717 DEPHY
+717 DEPQH

-761 ESSSS
+761 ENLLN

-775 VDLLLRRKQHRSSFG
+775 GDLLLRRKQHRSSFG

-805 EQQTGPSVIT
+805 ERQTGPSVIT
-815 IRVEPKIDCS
+815 IRMEPKTDCG
-825 TENGAQL
+825 TENGTQS

-841 RLPRRSIDENTM
+841 RLPRRSVDGNTV

-859 KKRRKRKKR
+859 KKKKKRKKR
-868 DSDHEWVYRDDS
+868 DSDYEWV
-880 GSNIACAGIY
+880 GSESKGKKKKKRKHKHHHKKKRRHT
-890 LSHCEEEFTNRQDGH
+890 SDCEDELMNKHEQWN
-905 WSTSESVNKETPF
+905 TSENANKETTV

-932 EEIVWNQHYLYHFI
+932 EGNRLDSEYYRNRKLSLENNSLYNARF
-946 NMTAECFWHFVLI
+946 NP
-959 IEHYRDRNSSV
+959 IEYH
-970 SFESNDGHSKHP
+970 
-982 ESSQHSVL
+982 VL
-990 SKFHPVE
+990 SKFHPVD

-1005 VVCKA
+1005 VVCKT

-1034 NLDGK
+1034 SLNGK

-1071 SESIVQPEMPLLD
+1071 SESIIEPEMPLLD

-1090 IEYEERPSD
+1090 VEYEERPSVNSGIASEQKDLFAD

-1117 LDMTFLQTVRQKSD
+1117 LDMTFLQTVRQKSE

-1142 KLNQERKEKV
+1142 KLNKERKEKV
-1152 QLRVKWVQRY
+1152 QLRVKWIQRY
-1162 LDLLHFYSSCVICDS
+1162 LDLLHFYSSCVVCDS
-1177 EGSGLSCQACGLSGV
+1177 EGSGLSCQACGISGV

-1231 SSCAKL
+1231 SPCAKL
-1237 SRIYHKLHHM
+1237 SGMYHKLHHM
-1247 RYMLLKNCEDK
+1247 RYILLKNCEDK
-1258 LEKVSAGNTDMSSEF
+1258 LEKVSAGNADISSEF
-1273 VVETCMDDAIW
+1273 VVETCMNDVVW

-1289 SEYADLWRKIEMNAC
+1289 NEYADLWRRIEMNAC

>member
-1 MTTLPASCNIYTSI
+1 M
-15 WDIDFTN
+15 
-22 INREEASKGS
+22 
-32 IKDYEEQRGPERG
+32 EQ
-45 KGRERRGLRAA
+45 
-56 APVRRGHLIFSGT
+56 
-69 LYLSYLDSFE
+69 
-79 KEEFVCSNNNIMR
+79 
-92 LILIVVGSV
+92 
-101 RTVQLIRLIKNSLIA
+101 Q
-116 LTGIAI
+116 
-122 CCTSVPGYVGVI
+122 
-134 FRNTSSHPLLPP
+134 NTSSHPLLPP

-170 LLASTLHHLQELSVA
+170 LLASTLHHLQELSAV
-185 QGTAGLLPNSSQLT
+185 QGAAGLLPNSSQLT
-199 LGTQFA
+199 LGSQFA

-210 IAAVSWPPAPNA
+210 IAAVSWPAAPNA
-222 NTAWLEQA
+222 NAAWLEQA

-236 PIEAGTL
+236 PMYTVFSAGTL
-243 NPEIELT
+243 KPKQVLSFYRATLDPGEIELT
-250 VQNSIA
+250 IQNSIA
-256 TNSAVIPSSAVPV
+256 ASSAAVSSSDMPIDAD
-269 NTDNFCCKVENNN
+269 TFPCKVENNN

-290 STPQQRSQQ
+290 STPQQRNQP
-299 PNAAMTS
+299 PNAAMSS
-306 TQSSPAS
+306 TQSSPAN

-320 QPASIQSHCSTE
+320 QPSSIQSHCSTE
-332 MRPCSTSSMDPSS
+332 MRPCSTSSIGPSS

-360 SVGKTPMPETV
+360 SVGRAPMPETV
-371 STMRP
+371 GAMRP
-376 CSQQSSSSYV
+376 CSQQSSSNYV
-386 MPRGNDSS
+386 MSCGNDPSN
-394 SAQSPA
+394 AQSPS
-400 QISAMPVGSRNS
+400 QIAAMPVSSRNP
-412 SAEQKTLDAGV
+412 AVQQKTFDPST

-428 ELRAIPSNV
+428 ELRTVPSSV
-437 RNVTALGTST
+437 RNTTVGTSS
-447 EVDQSSSIV
+447 EVNQNSSTV
-456 QQTSS
+456 QQTSG

-519 PSTAAGAT
+519 PSIASGGT
-527 KLPMNVSQLVTPK
+527 KLPMNVAQLVTPK

-567 AKKDATSTPV
+567 AKKDAISTPV
-577 SKISKP
+577 SKVPKP
-583 LQALDPIL
+583 LQALEPVPV
-591 MTKADTTDDHKISL
+591 TKADTVDDHKISL

-616 TPSTSGGV
+616 TASTSGGIP
-624 SSALCNFFFPSS
+624 STLCNFFFPSS
-636 SASTSTTAFRP
+636 GTSTSAAALRP
-647 RPTRSEIPSAKTP
+647 RSVRNEVPSEKTRFLFMPPTEKKNKSNKVPVYKQKAKTFLQTVLKTEEHAP
-660 LDDAYSFKDDE
+660 DDAYSFKDDE

-685 IQLREQRLEAEV
+685 TQLREQRLEAEV

-710 LKTKIGS
+710 LKSKIGS
-717 DEPHY
+717 DEPQY

-729 VVPKKRHSAASERP
+729 VVPKKRHSAALERP

-775 VDLLLRRKQHRSSFG
+775 LDLLLRRKQHRSSFG

-797 GDKETAKN
+797 GDKETAKS

-815 IRVEPKIDCS
+815 LRMEPRTDYGM
-825 TENGAQL
+825 ENGTQL

-841 RLPRRSIDENTM
+841 RLPRRSIDENVV

-859 KKRRKRKKR
+859 KKKKKRKKR
-868 DSDHEWVYRDDS
+868 DSDCEWIGPETKGKKKKKRKHKHHHKKRRHASD
-880 GSNIACAGIY
+880 
-890 LSHCEEEFTNRQDGH
+890 CEEELTNKQDEQ
-905 WSTSESVNKETPF
+905 WNAPESANKETTV

-932 EEIVWNQHYLYHFI
+932 EGNRLDSEYW
-946 NMTAECFWHFVLI
+946 
-959 IEHYRDRNSSV
+959 RDRNSSV
-970 SFESNDGHSKHP
+970 SFENNAGHNTHP
-982 ESSQHSVL
+982 NSSEHSVL
-990 SKFHPVE
+990 SKFHPVD

-1010 DILKEDCPLWR
+1010 DILKEECPLWR

-1039 IAYRNSST
+1039 IAYKNSST

-1061 VRVRFIKHSR
+1061 IRVRFIKHSR
-1071 SESIVQPEMPLLD
+1071 SESIVEPEMPLLD

-1090 IEYEERPSD
+1090 IEYEERQAANSGIVSEQKDLFAD

-1117 LDMTFLQTVRQKSD
+1117 LDMTFLQTVRQKND

-1152 QLRVKWVQRY
+1152 QLRVKWIQRY
-1162 LDLLHFYSSCVICDS
+1162 LDLLHFYSSCVVCDS
-1177 EGSGLSCQACGLSGV
+1177 EGSGLSCQACGISGV

-1231 SSCAKL
+1231 SPCAKL
-1237 SRIYHKLHHM
+1237 SRMYHKLHHM

-1258 LEKVSAGNTDMSSEF
+1258 LEKVSAGNTDISSEF
-1273 VVETCMDDAIW
+1273 IVETCMNDVVW
-1284 LRSVV
+1284 LRSAVN
-1289 SEYADLWRKIEMNAC
+1289 EYADLWRKIEMNAC